1 MSSSDID
8 VYDLVGIG
16 FGPSNLALAIAVE
29 EHNAGCDRGQ
39 DRISAVFLERQD
51 DFGWHRGMLFED
63 ATMQVSFL
71 KDLVTMRNPTS
82 DFSFV
87 AYLHAHDR
95 LADFINY
102 KTMYPLRV
110 EFHDYLSWAAGR
122 MRSAVHYGHTV
133 TDVRPVEGGDLVDV
147 VSTHADGVRTIRA
160 RNVVVAVGLESSLPP
175 GVNPAERVWHNLDIL
190 HRAADFDEAEPRRF
204 LVVGA
209 GQSAAESV
217 SFLHGRYP
225 SAEVC
230 SVFFRYGYSPADDS
244 NFANGIF
251 DPEVVDLYYHAPG
264 DVKRM
269 LFDYHRNT
277 NYSVVDGD
285 LIEELYR
292 RQYRERV
299 LGRPRLRMLNA
310 SRVAELTAR
319 PDGVTA
325 VIEHLPSGTRTPM
338 EADAIVFATGYR
350 PVDAARVLGAAGA
363 FLCRDEENLPRVG
376 RDYRLVTDE
385 RLRAGLY
392 LQGGT
397 EHAHGITATL
407 LSAGAV
413 RAGEIVAALRRPG
426 APGRPADDQRDFG
439 EVGRSGRPGAP
450 YFAEDGLTMAGRN
463 PITALPRASTS
474 NAAAPR

>member
-1 MSSSDID
+1 ML

-29 EHNAGCDRGQ
+29 EHDTPLN
-39 DRISAVFLERQD
+39 AVFLEKQE

-71 KDLVTMRNPTS
+71 KDLVTMRNPAS

-87 AYLHAHDR
+87 SYLHAHDR
-95 LADFINY
+95 LAEFINF
-102 KTMYPLRV
+102 KSMYPLRV
-110 EFHDYLSWAAGR
+110 EFHDYFAWAARRVGHLVR
-122 MRSAVHYGHTV
+122 YGHTV
-133 TDVRPVEGGDLVDV
+133 TDVVPVHDENGEAWAVDV
-147 VSTHADGVRTIRA
+147 ISPRGTFRA

-175 GVNPAERVWHNLDIL
+175 DVTPGPRVWHNLDLL
-190 HRAADFDEAEPRRF
+190 HRVASFDVPQPQRF
-204 LVVGA
+204 IVVGA

-217 SFLHGRYP
+217 AYLHSRYP
-225 SAEVC
+225 TAEVD

-244 NFANGIF
+244 SFANQIF
-251 DPEVVDLYYHAPG
+251 DPAAVDLYYDAPA

-292 RQYRERV
+292 RTYRERV
-299 LGRPRLRMLNA
+299 LGRDRLRMRRA
-310 SRVAELTAR
+310 SRIAGLTPRA
-319 PDGVTA
+319 DGVTA
-325 VIEHLPSGTRTPM
+325 VVEHLPTGELTTL
-338 EADAIVFATGYR
+338 EADAIVYATGYR
-350 PVDAARVLGAAGA
+350 PVDVTRLLGTAGKHC
-363 FLCRDEENLPRVG
+363 LRDEEDLLRAG
-376 RDYRLVTDE
+376 RDYRLLTDPD
-385 RLRAGLY
+385 LKAGVY

-413 RAGEIVAALRRPG
+413 RAGEILASVATSTA
-426 APGRPADDQRDFG
+426 APG
-439 EVGRSGRPGAP
+439 GR
-450 YFAEDGLTMAGRN
+450 
-463 PITALPRASTS
+463 
-474 NAAAPR
+474 

>member
-1 MSSSDID
+1 MAPTDIP

-29 EHNAGCDRGQ
+29 EHNARCADRQ
-39 DRISAVFLERQD
+39 DRVSALFLERQE
-51 DFGWHRGMLFED
+51 DFGWHRGMLFDD

-71 KDLVTMRNPTS
+71 KDLVTMRNPAS

-87 AYLHAHDR
+87 SYLHAQGR
-95 LADFINY
+95 LSDFINY

-110 EFHDYLSWAAGR
+110 EFHDYFRWAADR
-122 MRSAVHYGHTV
+122 MREVVRYGHTV
-133 TDVRPVEGGDLVDV
+133 TDVTPVPGGDFVDV
-147 VSTHADGVRTIRA
+147 LAATPEGVRTVRA
-160 RNVVVAVGLESSLPP
+160 RNVSVAVGLESSLPP
-175 GVNPAERVWHNLDIL
+175 GVEPGERVWHNLDIR
-190 HRAADFDEAEPRRF
+190 HRAAAFEVAQPRRF

-217 SFLHGRYP
+217 GFLHSRYP
-225 SAEVC
+225 TAEIC

-244 NFANGIF
+244 NYANRIF
-251 DPEVVDLYYHAPG
+251 DPEAVDVYFDAPA

-285 LIEELYR
+285 LIQDLYR
-292 RQYRERV
+292 RQYAEQV

-310 SRVAELTAR
+310 SRIAELIPGPA
-319 PDGVTA
+319 GVHA
-325 VIEHLPSGTRTPM
+325 VVEHLPTGEREPM
-338 EADAIVFATGYR
+338 DADAIVFATGYR
-350 PVDAARVLGAAGA
+350 PVDATRLLGAAGA
-363 FLCRDEENLPRVG
+363 LCLRDEENLLRVG
-376 RDYRLVTDE
+376 RDYRVATDD

-407 LSAGAV
+407 LSAVAV
-413 RAGEIVAALRRPG
+413 RSGEIVASIAAAVAERPP
-426 APGRPADDQRDFG
+426 APPAAGRPLAMIGDR
-439 EVGRSGRPGAP
+439 
-450 YFAEDGLTMAGRN
+450 
-463 PITALPRASTS
+463 
-474 NAAAPR
+474 